1 MSLTYTSVVDAP
13 VEEVFAWHGRP
24 GAITRLMPPWQPVSV
39 VSEAASLRDG
49 RAELRLPGGIPWV
62 AEHQPD
68 DYDPP
73 HQFADKL
80 VGSPVSFALPWRH
93 THRFAAEGHATRVTD
108 TVDTAVP
115 APALRAMFRYRH
127 AQLAGD
133 LASQARARDW
143 LAQPTT
149 EPTTQPVAEPITVA
163 VTGANGLVGTA
174 LTALLTTGGHRVV
187 RLTRGPAEAPGQRH
201 WDPDDP
207 AADLLDGVD
216 AVIHLA
222 GASIAGRFTDEHK
235 AAIRDSRLDPTRRLA
250 HRAATTAGGPRVFVS
265 ASAIGYYGP
274 DRGDEV
280 LTEDSPRGK
289 GFLADVVAGWE
300 DATHPAAEAGLRCV
314 QVRTGIVQSPKGGTL
329 QLLRPL
335 FATGLGGRIGDG
347 RQWLSWIGLD
357 DLADIYLR
365 AVCDSGVSGPVNA
378 VAPQPVRNAGYTRAL
393 AATLRR
399 PALLPVPALGPRL
412 LLGEQGAAELALASQ
427 RVEPTRL
434 LTAGHHFRYPELS
447 GALGHLLG
455 HEPDR
460 GGRAEP

>member
-13 VEEVFAWHGRP
+13 IEEVFAWHGRP

-39 VSEAASLRDG
+39 VSEADSLRDG

-80 VGSPVSFALPWRH
+80 VGSPLSIALPWRH
-93 THRFAAEGHATRVTD
+93 THRFTAEAAEGAEGGKGAEGNATRVTD
-108 TVDTAVP
+108 TVDTAIP

-133 LASQARARDW
+133 LASQARARGW
-143 LAQPTT
+143 R
-149 EPTTQPVAEPITVA
+149 AEPMTVA
-163 VTGANGLVGTA
+163 VTGASGLVGTA

-187 RLTRGPAEAPGQRH
+187 RLTRGPAQAPGQRH

-207 AADLLDGVD
+207 GADLLKGVD

-235 AAIRDSRLDPTRRLA
+235 AAIRDSRVDPTRRLA
-250 HRAATTAGGPRVFVS
+250 HCAATTADGPRVFVS

-280 LTEDSPRGK
+280 LTEDSPRGA
-289 GFLADVVAGWE
+289 GFVADLVAAWE
-300 DATHPAAEAGLRCV
+300 DATHPAAGAGLRCV

-335 FATGLGGRIGDG
+335 FAAGLGGRIGDG
-347 RQWLSWIGLD
+347 QQWLSWIGLD

-365 AVCDSGVSGPVNA
+365 AVCDPGLSGPVNA
-378 VAPQPVRNAGYTRAL
+378 VAPDPVRNAGYTRAL

-455 HEPDR
+455 HEPNR
-460 GGRAEP
+460 GDRAEP